1 LRLFNLVPEAGI
13 EPARLS
19 AGESESLLADKN
31 PLSADKLRT
40 YWQAIKPMPGFI
52 GSVLRLH
59 LLTGGKRIEQLVS

>member
-1 LRLFNLVPEAGI
+1 
-13 EPARLS
+13 
-19 AGESESLLADKN
+19 
-31 PLSADKLRT
+31 LRT